1 MNRKIVTISLAVS
14 LLVLGVVSAKAQN
27 LTTFLS
33 TSDLTKIARTS
44 EVRDLAAQNAAKT
57 GSQDVNT
64 FDDFY
69 LINGTGH
76 LVVNFDHS
84 LKVKGQAEI
93 PGWFGP
99 ASMSNKEI
107 TADIQDGWLV
117 VKKAFG
123 LSGPVANV
131 TVYKTLN
138 TSQIV
143 YCYTALPADSNNM
156 CMQYLYTPAT
166 KKTEPGMKATCYW
179 DLKHFESSDKGSVGK
194 VGAGK

>member
-1 MNRKIVTISLAVS
+1 MNKIIITISLAVS
-14 LLVLGVVSAKAQN
+14 LLALGAASAKAET
-27 LTTFLS
+27 LTAFFS
-33 TSDLTKIARTS
+33 TSDLTKIAGTTD
-44 EVRDLAAQNAAKT
+44 VLDLAAQNAAKT

-69 LINGTGH
+69 LINGTGQ

-84 LKVKGQAEI
+84 LKVKGQAKI
-93 PGWFGP
+93 PGWLGP
-99 ASMSNKEI
+99 ALMSNKEI

-123 LSGPVANV
+123 LSGPVANI

-138 TSQIV
+138 TSQVV

-179 DLKHFESSDKGSVGK
+179 DLKDFESSDKGS
-194 VGAGK
+194 AGKAGTEK